1 MSKKRIIREQLPEI
15 EEDEYINGEIV
26 KNRGIYLL
34 PNLIT
39 TGALFAGFY
48 SIIASINNNF
58 KLAAIALIIA
68 MILDGLD
75 GRIARMTNTQSA
87 FGAEFD
93 SLSDM
98 IAFGAA
104 PAILAFNWVLTD
116 LGKIGWI
123 AAFVYV
129 LAVAFRL
136 ARFNVSQANDDKNH
150 FVGLPSP
157 TGAAL
162 IIALALNFHTFDK
175 NSIFL
180 QALVAFITSLA
191 GILMVSNIN
200 YSSFKNLSNDKRMP
214 FFKLLIGAAYLMAL
228 VLFFKEVF
236 FITAYV
242 YTFVGIIL
250 TLKNFF
256 LRKKTDASENI
267 AEQSSHKEHQP
278 QEQKPDQ

>member
-15 EEDEYINGEIV
+15 EEDEVVDGEIV

-39 TGALFAGFY
+39 TAALFAGFY

-58 KLAAIALIIA
+58 KLAAIALVIA

-136 ARFNVSQANDDKNH
+136 ARFNVSQANEDKNH

-157 TGAAL
+157 TGASL

-175 NSIFL
+175 SSIFL
-180 QALVAFITSLA
+180 QAPVAFITALA

-200 YSSFKNLSNDKRMP
+200 YSSFKNLSNDKRTP
-214 FFKLLIGAAYLMAL
+214 FFKLLIGSAYLIAL
-228 VLFFKEVF
+228 ILFFKEVF
-236 FITAYV
+236 FITAYT
-242 YTFVGIIL
+242 YTSLGIIL

-256 LRKKTDASENI
+256 VRKKSNTS
-267 AEQSSHKEHQP
+267 AEVDKQNSSKEDQ
-278 QEQKPDQ
+278 QQKPD